1 MCGVETLDGNLAE
14 PGSPPLLGKKGRAG
28 VQAGKSHPP
37 TKGKKKKGVYLKR
50 QGEVMW
56 YMAAQRIESGPD
68 VFTTKGN

>member
-1 MCGVETLDGNLAE
+1 M
-14 PGSPPLLGKKGRAG
+14 
-28 VQAGKSHPP
+28 
-37 TKGKKKKGVYLKR
+37 YLKR